1 MMFFPILWMVLTA
14 FKTELHAFSNP
25 PELLFTP
32 TLASFAEVMGRGNL
46 FQYVANTS
54 IAALGSTALGVLLSV
69 PAAYV
74 LAFYPTRGTE
84 FAVIWMI
91 STKMMPPVGVLVP
104 IYLVYRNLH
113 LLDNILGLLLIY
125 LALNLPLIVWM
136 LYTFFKEIPEG
147 ILEAARMDGASPARE
162 IIDVLLPIARPGLAS
177 AALLAIIF
185 SWNESF
191 WSLNLTSAKAITLP
205 VFVASFKTA
214 EGLFWAKMSAGA
226 TLAILP
232 VLVLGWIAQRQL
244 ARGLSFGAIK

>member
-1 MMFFPILWMVLTA
+1 MFFPILWMVLTA

-32 TLASFAEVMGRGNL
+32 TLASFVEALGRGNL
-46 FQYVANTS
+46 FQYIANTS
-54 IAALGSTALGVLLSV
+54 IAALGSTLVGILLSV

-74 LAFYPTRGTE
+74 LAFYPTPRTE
-84 FAVIWMI
+84 FALIWMI

-113 LLDNILGLLLIY
+113 LLDTVVGLVLIY
-125 LALNLPLIVWM
+125 VALNLPLIVWM
-136 LYTFFKEIPEG
+136 LYTFFREVPQE
-147 ILEAARMDGASPARE
+147 ILEAARMDGAGVARE
-162 IIDVLLPIARPGLAS
+162 IMSVLLPIARPGLAS

-191 WSLNLTSAKAITLP
+191 WSLNLTSANALTLP
-205 VFVASFKTA
+205 VFIASFKTA
-214 EGLFWAKMSAGA
+214 EGMFWAKMSAGA
-226 TLAILP
+226 TLAVLP
-232 VLVLGWIAQRQL
+232 VLALGWIAQRQL

>member
-1 MMFFPILWMVLTA
+1 MFFPILWMVVTA
-14 FKTELHAFSNP
+14 FKTEAHAFSNP

-32 TLASFAEVMGRGNL
+32 SLASFEEALGRGDL
-46 FQYVANTS
+46 FQYIANTS
-54 IAALGSTALGVLLSV
+54 IAALGSTLLGLLLSV
-69 PAAYV
+69 PAAYF
-74 LAFYPTRGTE
+74 LAFYPTRRTE
-84 FAVIWMI
+84 FTLVWMI

-125 LALNLPLIVWM
+125 VALNLPLIVWM
-136 LYTFFKEIPEG
+136 LYTFFKDIPEG
-147 ILEAARMDGASPARE
+147 ILEAARIDGAGTARE
-162 IIDVLLPIARPGLAS
+162 IVDVLLPIARPGIAS
-177 AALLAIIF
+177 TALLAIIF

-205 VFVASFKTA
+205 VFIASFKTA

-232 VLVLGWIAQRQL
+232 VLVLGWVAQRQL

>member
-1 MMFFPILWMVLTA
+1 MFFPILWMVLTA
-14 FKTELHAFSNP
+14 FKTEPHAFSNP

-32 TLASFAEVMGRGNL
+32 TLASFEEALGRGNL

-54 IAALGSTALGVLLSV
+54 IAAMGSTVLGVLLSV
-69 PAAYV
+69 PAAYF
-74 LAFYPTRGTE
+74 LAFYPTRRTE
-84 FAVIWMI
+84 FALVWMI

-125 LALNLPLIVWM
+125 VALNLPLIVWM

-147 ILEAARMDGASPARE
+147 ILEAARMDGASVARE
-162 IIDVLLPIARPGLAS
+162 ILYVVLPIARPGIAS

-191 WSLNLTSAKAITLP
+191 WSLNLTSANAITLP
-205 VFVASFKTA
+205 VFIASFKTA
-214 EGLFWAKMSAGA
+214 EGMFWAKMSAGA

>member
-1 MMFFPILWMVLTA
+1 MFFPILWMVLTA

-25 PELLFTP
+25 PELFFTP
-32 TLASFAEVMGRGNL
+32 SLASFEEALGRGDL
-46 FQYVANTS
+46 LQYIANTA
-54 IAALGSTALGVLLSV
+54 IAALGSTLLGLLLSV
-69 PAAYV
+69 PAAYF
-74 LAFYPTRGTE
+74 LAFYPTRRTE
-84 FAVIWMI
+84 FTLLWMI
-91 STKMMPPVGVLVP
+91 STKMMPPVGVLLP

-113 LLDNILGLLLIY
+113 LLDNIVGLLLIY
-125 LALNLPLIVWM
+125 VALNLPLIVWM
-136 LYTFFKEIPEG
+136 LYTFFRDVPEG
-147 ILEAARMDGASPARE
+147 ILEAARMDGASTARE
-162 IIDVLLPIARPGLAS
+162 IVDVLLPIARPAIAS
-177 AALLAIIF
+177 TALLAIIF

-205 VFVASFKTA
+205 VFIASFKTA

>member
-1 MMFFPILWMVLTA
+1 MFFPILWMVLTA

-32 TLASFAEVMGRGNL
+32 TLASFEEALGRGNL
-46 FQYVANTS
+46 FQYIANTS
-54 IAALGSTALGVLLSV
+54 IAALGSTLVGVLLGV

-74 LAFYPTRGTE
+74 LAFYPTPRTE
-84 FAVIWMI
+84 FALIWMI

-104 IYLVYRNLH
+104 IYLVYRSLH
-113 LLDNILGLLLIY
+113 LLDTVVGLVLIY
-125 LALNLPLIVWM
+125 VALNLPLIVWM
-136 LYTFFKEIPEG
+136 LYTFFKEVPQE
-147 ILEAARMDGASPARE
+147 ILEAARMDGAGVARE
-162 IIDVLLPIARPGLAS
+162 IMSVLLPIARPGLAS

-191 WSLNLTSAKAITLP
+191 WSLNLTSANALTLP
-205 VFVASFKTA
+205 VFIASFKTA
-214 EGLFWAKMSAGA
+214 EGMFWAKMSAGA
-226 TLAILP
+226 TLAVLP

>member
-1 MMFFPILWMVLTA
+1 MFFPILWMVLTA

-32 TLASFAEVMGRGNL
+32 TLASFEEVLGRGNL
-46 FQYVANTS
+46 FQYIANSS
-54 IAALGSTALGVLLSV
+54 IAALGSTLVGVLLSA

-74 LAFYPTRGTE
+74 LAFYPTPRTE
-84 FAVIWMI
+84 FALIWMI

-113 LLDNILGLLLIY
+113 LLDTVVGLVLIY

-136 LYTFFKEIPEG
+136 LYTFFREVPQE
-147 ILEAARMDGASPARE
+147 ILEAARMDGAGVARE
-162 IIDVLLPIARPGLAS
+162 IMSVLLPIARPGLAS

-191 WSLNLTSAKAITLP
+191 WSLNLTSANALTLP
-205 VFVASFKTA
+205 VFIASFKTA
-214 EGLFWAKMSAGA
+214 EGMFWAKMSAGA
-226 TLAILP
+226 TLAVLP
-232 VLVLGWIAQRQL
+232 VLALGWIAQRQL

>member
-1 MMFFPILWMVLTA
+1 MFFPILWMVLTA

-32 TLASFAEVMGRGNL
+32 TLASFEEALGRGNL
-46 FQYVANTS
+46 VQYTANTS
-54 IAALGSTALGVLLSV
+54 IAALGSTLLGVLLAV
-69 PAAYV
+69 PAAYS
-74 LAFYPTRGTE
+74 LAFYPTRRTE
-84 FAVIWMI
+84 FALIWMI

-104 IYLVYRNLH
+104 IYLVYRDLH
-113 LLDNILGLLLIY
+113 LLDTILGLLLIY

-136 LYTFFKEIPEG
+136 LYTFFKEIPGE
-147 ILEAARMDGASPARE
+147 ILEAARMDGAGVVRE
-162 IIDVLLPIARPGLAS
+162 IMNVLLPIARPGIAS

-191 WSLNLTSAKAITLP
+191 WSLNLTSAKALTLP
-205 VFVASFKTA
+205 VFIASFKTA
-214 EGLFWAKMSAGA
+214 EGMFWAKMSAGA
-226 TLAILP
+226 TLAIFP